1 MGTASEIE
9 STQSGTEPEWT
20 CVTCGQQ
27 ASRDFCSRCGEKR
40 RQHHDFSLRHIF
52 SDLVEAF
59 FHVDSKVYLTLKTLI
74 FRPGRLTSE
83 FFLGRRKP
91 YMSPLQ
97 TFLVCNLLFF
107 VLQPLTG
114 LEILARPL
122 RVFENSMFFKPFI
135 IHLVDQRLAK
145 KHLSRTNPEQFI
157 AFTERFDRVSH
168 LQAKSLI
175 LVLAPV
181 LAVVMAGLNFRR
193 RRYFSEHLIFAV
205 HVYAWW
211 LLWLLLILV
220 LMSLTR
226 VLARITGQSMACIR
240 SIFGRHCWSSAG
252 WACTCFLP
260 VEHSMATN
268 C

>member
-1 MGTASEIE
+1 M
-9 STQSGTEPEWT
+9 
-20 CVTCGQQ
+20 
-27 ASRDFCSRCGEKR
+27 
-40 RQHHDFSLRHIF
+40 
-52 SDLVEAF
+52 
-59 FHVDSKVYLTLKTLI
+59 
-74 FRPGRLTSE
+74 TSE

-122 RVFENSMFFKPFI
+122 RVFENSTFFKPLI
-135 IHLVDQRLAK
+135 IHLIDQRLAK

-157 AFTERFDRVSH
+157 AFRERFDRVSH

-181 LAVVMAGLNFRR
+181 LAMVMAGLNFRR
-193 RRYFSEHLIFAV
+193 GRYFSEHLIFAV

-268 C
+268 CLPDWPKQWS